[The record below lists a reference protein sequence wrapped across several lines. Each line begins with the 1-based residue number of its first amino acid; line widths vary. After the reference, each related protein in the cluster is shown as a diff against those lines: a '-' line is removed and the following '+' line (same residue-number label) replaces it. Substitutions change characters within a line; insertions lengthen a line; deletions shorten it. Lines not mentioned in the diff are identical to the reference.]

1 MLSFLL
7 LFITNCI
14 IIFLTHYRTYV
25 LFLYFLPNIH
35 SIKEGDIM
43 NKLSKLFDLVESENI
58 DFFFANLK
66 LVNKLGLYSC
76 KDGYNVI
83 VIDYTLKYNK
93 IKLTEVLAEEL
104 GHHFTTVGDI
114 SNINTYQDMLKHNKV
129 ENKALKWATEFLISE
144 DEICN
149 LVLEDIKAEE
159 MAERCEVS
167 LEFFLK
173 RLEFLSKKKN
183 FLKLSN
189 GSVLVLTNLPVFY
202 VC

>member
-1 MLSFLL
+1 
-7 LFITNCI
+7 
-14 IIFLTHYRTYV
+14 
-25 LFLYFLPNIH
+25 
-35 SIKEGDIM
+35 M
-43 NKLSKLFDLVESENI
+43 NKLSKLFDLIESENI

-76 KDGYNVI
+76 KDGYSVI

-93 IKLTEVLAEEL
+93 IALTEVLAEEL
-104 GHHFTTVGDI
+104 GHHFTTVGDF
-114 SNINTYQDMLKHNKV
+114 SNINTYQDMLKHNKS
-129 ENKALKWATEFLISE
+129 ENTALKWATEFLISE

-149 LVLEDIKAEE
+149 LVLEDITAEE

-173 RLEFLSKKKN
+173 RLEFLSKKRD
-183 FLKLSN
+183 FLDLNN
-189 GSVLVLTNLPVFY
+189 GSKLALTNLPVFY

>member
-1 MLSFLL
+1 M
-7 LFITNCI
+7 
-14 IIFLTHYRTYV
+14 
-25 LFLYFLPNIH
+25 PNIH

-76 KDGYNVI
+76 KDGYSVI
-83 VIDYTLKYNK
+83 AIDYTLKYNK
-93 IKLTEVLAEEL
+93 IALTEVLAEEL
-104 GHHFTTVGDI
+104 GHHFTTVGDF
-114 SNINTYQDMLKHNKV
+114 SNINTYQDMLKHSKI
-129 ENKALKWATEFLISE
+129 ENTALKWATEFLISE
-144 DEICN
+144 EEICN
-149 LVLEDIKAEE
+149 LVMENIEAEE

-173 RLEFLSKKKN
+173 RLDFLSKKKD
-183 FLKLSN
+183 FLELCN
-189 GSVLVLTNLPVFY
+189 GSKLILTNLPVFY

>member
-1 MLSFLL
+1 
-7 LFITNCI
+7 
-14 IIFLTHYRTYV
+14 
-25 LFLYFLPNIH
+25 
-35 SIKEGDIM
+35 M

-129 ENKALKWATEFLISE
+129 EYKAL
-144 DEICN
+144 
-149 LVLEDIKAEE
+149 
-159 MAERCEVS
+159 
-167 LEFFLK
+167 
-173 RLEFLSKKKN
+173 
-183 FLKLSN
+183 
-189 GSVLVLTNLPVFY
+189 
-202 VC
+202 

>member
-1 MLSFLL
+1 
-7 LFITNCI
+7 
-14 IIFLTHYRTYV
+14 
-25 LFLYFLPNIH
+25 
-35 SIKEGDIM
+35 
-43 NKLSKLFDLVESENI
+43 
-58 DFFFANLK
+58 
-66 LVNKLGLYSC
+66 
-76 KDGYNVI
+76 
-83 VIDYTLKYNK
+83 
-93 IKLTEVLAEEL
+93 
-104 GHHFTTVGDI
+104 
-114 SNINTYQDMLKHNKV
+114 MLKHNKV